1 MNASL
6 IMLGLSLVAYCLIF
20 DKGAMAEDSGWMVLV
35 PQTRMAG
42 EAINSGTPIPATLA
56 DKVPN
61 EDAWIVGA
69 YDNGYMKMVK
79 IQVTSANTYKL
90 IASKYAYNNG
100 TIGTYPASCL
110 TRFSSDDCFGGED
123 QLTPAYQVQIVAVKA
138 QCPNQDW
145 EYGTALCEDEF
156 SDHDFLVEFYET
168 SRLYCCEQKISEEC
182 RPCSN
187 WYYGNEN
194 CTETCRKDIEKTRE
208 ECQSN
213 NDKYEVVTGG
223 YTTKDDINHEW
234 EEGKK
239 GAALCSLKYLVQE
252 SVCAKDGESCKENY
266 CCDGF
271 LCDGQVCRKD
281 ETPCWDYSS
290 SVVKCKDIVAE
301 DPDDC
306 KYDAGIKALCPV
318 TCGCK
323 KCNIRGCAMD

>member
-1 MNASL
+1 M
-6 IMLGLSLVAYCLIF
+6 G
-20 DKGAMAEDSGWMVLV
+20 
-35 PQTRMAG
+35 
-42 EAINSGTPIPATLA
+42 
-56 DKVPN
+56 
-61 EDAWIVGA
+61 
-69 YDNGYMKMVK
+69 
-79 IQVTSANTYKL
+79 
-90 IASKYAYNNG
+90 
-100 TIGTYPASCL
+100 
-110 TRFSSDDCFGGED
+110 
-123 QLTPAYQVQIVAVKA
+123 YQVQLVAVKA
-138 QCPNQDW
+138 QCPNKDW
-145 EYGTALCEDEF
+145 EYGTALCEQEY
-156 SDHDFLVEFYET
+156 SDFEYLVDYNET
-168 SRLYCCEQKISEEC
+168 SRLYCCERKISEEC
-182 RPCSN
+182 
-187 WYYGNEN
+187 G
-194 CTETCRKDIEKTRE
+194 
-208 ECQSN
+208 SN
-213 NDKYEVVTGG
+213 NDKHKWLTHDTE
-223 YTTKDDINHEW
+223 DNINHEW